1 MTRMLISATSLDFR
15 TLASWIG
22 LLQSVRLAVGPIVS
36 LMCRSL
42 YDCIKS
48 AQYWSSYIKLSDLA
62 RFQLNWWFEN
72 LQDLNGFPIC
82 KEPSIVKFE
91 FSVAGDASD
100 RGFFV
105 YRVDSKQRLFS
116 RPFSVAESQQSSTFK
131 ELTAVHETWTNMD
144 ILKEFSNN
152 TVGHYTDNKAVTF
165 ILSGGSRNPGLQKL
179 SLEIFLSLRKFRIL
193 LVPIWVS
200 RENEII
206 SWADWG
212 SRDFRSD
219 DYSLDP
225 VTLTALF
232 QKFGKFTVDCMA
244 NSANA
249 VCSKF
254 YSRYSSPG
262 SSGVNFFAQTLY
274 QKDHYYCFPPVRK
287 AVDAILHLEKFRV
300 SGILVIPIWPRS
312 QIFLW
317 FFPDGVH
324 ASSWVISLELIN
336 PSYISS
342 QSVGCCFKGFQTF
355 DTAVLKFNFQNNF
368 VSFEPKIHP
377 AFCLKKGCILCM

>member
-1 MTRMLISATSLDFR
+1 M
-15 TLASWIG
+15 
-22 LLQSVRLAVGPIVS
+22 
-36 LMCRSL
+36 
-42 YDCIKS
+42 
-48 AQYWSSYIKLSDLA
+48 
-62 RFQLNWWFEN
+62 
-72 LQDLNGFPIC
+72 
-82 KEPSIVKFE
+82 
-91 FSVAGDASD
+91 
-100 RGFFV
+100 
-105 YRVDSKQRLFS
+105 
-116 RPFSVAESQQSSTFK
+116 
-131 ELTAVHETWTNMD
+131 HETWTNTD
-144 ILKEFSNN
+144 ILQEFSNN

-232 QKFGKFTVDCMA
+232 EKFGKFTVDCMA

-262 SSGVNFFAQTLY
+262 TFGVNFFAQTLY
-274 QKDHYYCFPPVRK
+274 QKDHHYCFPPVRK

-324 ASSWVISLELIN
+324 ASSWVISLDLIN

-342 QSVGCCFKGFQTF
+342 QSVGCCFKGLQTF
-355 DTAVLKFNFQNNF
+355 DTAVLEFNFQNNF
-368 VSFEPKIHP
+368 ISFDPKIHP
-377 AFCLKKGCILCM
+377 AFCLKKGCILCL